1 MGRSFLFRVAKPK
14 GDVPGNLGFERKRLK
29 GLKASF
35 PFTDYRPEDSQVKN
49 NHRKGTCLRDKT
61 TMKLVHAIVVNAS

>member
-29 GLKASF
+29 GLKLVT
-35 PFTDYRPEDSQVKN
+35 PSQITAQKIV
-49 NHRKGTCLRDKT
+49 RRIT
-61 TMKLVHAIVVNAS
+61 TEKAPACETRQQ